1 MSNIWN
7 NFTTDLQEPFTLGQA
22 FALFTGWQIGRAA
35 LAYREYRQY
44 KKYYNEEFSMR
55 QKEYYNKIKDVFND

>member
-7 NFTTDLQEPFTLGQA
+7 NFTTALEEPFTLGQA
-22 FALFTGWQIGRAA
+22 MSLFIGWQIGRAL
-35 LAYREYRQY
+35 LAYKEYRQY

-55 QKEYYNKIKDVFND
+55 QTEHYNQIKDVLK